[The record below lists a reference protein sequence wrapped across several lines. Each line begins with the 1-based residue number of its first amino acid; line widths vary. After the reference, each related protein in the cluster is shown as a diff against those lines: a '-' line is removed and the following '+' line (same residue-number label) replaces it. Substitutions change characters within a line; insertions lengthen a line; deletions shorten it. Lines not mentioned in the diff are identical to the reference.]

1 MKEQNEHRYDD
12 IIHLPHHVSP
22 TRKPMSRWNRA
33 AQFSP
38 FAALTGYDDAVR
50 ETARLTEMPVELDE
64 SRRAELNEALRQL
77 HQREAE
83 RPAARI
89 TYFVYDR
96 YKAGGAYI
104 TDEGPVKKV
113 DPVYHTVTMADG
125 TVIDMDDIVA
135 VERIDEDHRD
145 HAQKLEA
152 MLESGEILE

>member
-12 IIHLPHHVSP
+12 IIHLPHHVSA

-64 SRRAELNEALRQL
+64 SRRAEISESLRQL
-77 HQREAE
+77 HE
-83 RPAARI
+83 RQADRPSVQI
-89 TYFVYDR
+89 TYFQYDL
-96 YKAGGAYI
+96 YKPGGTYVTI
-104 TDEGPVKKV
+104 EGAVKKV

-125 TVIDMDDIVA
+125 TVIDMEDVAA
-135 VERIDEDHRD
+135 VEV
-145 HAQKLEA
+145 L
-152 MLESGEILE
+152 SGV